1 VSQPGLRYHAPVTR
15 RARKLTLYVL
25 LAVLAGLAPMVAMLW
40 LSRQRALV
48 RAEDTLRTAC
58 AAADLRLNRVLSA
71 ASTILDRL
79 AQQTGGVMSDQT
91 LRVLQR
97 AVYDEPYLREAGL
110 VDGHGRLVCTSLGA
124 VEPPLAVPPGIN
136 REMRRAQVVGLVK
149 TEVMREQSLVIA
161 LPTHDLGEVNVLVD
175 PRTLVEPF
183 EQVELGPDGWIRMG
197 GSEGK
202 WVLQVGGANAQTQP
216 APASAKWQTVRLDGG
231 GRHGLWVE
239 SGISRAWALRDWS
252 RDLNTVIPLGLVC
265 SAALALLVLRLGSRA
280 ASLHDDLQIAL
291 RRGEFEAH
299 YQPVIDTHTGCCIG
313 AEALIRWSHP
323 RDGYIR
329 PDVFIAVAEES
340 GVIEPMTE
348 WLIDRV
354 AKDMGETMRARS
366 DLHIGVNLA
375 PQHFNSTRI
384 VDVLPRILKRYHL
397 PMQRLVL
404 EATERGMIA
413 QDVETSRAVM
423 RDLRSMGARIAIDDF
438 GVGYSSL
445 AYLHTFTFDVLKIDA
460 SFVKR
465 IGTDSVSAGLI
476 DAIIDL
482 GHTLKVEMVA
492 EGVETA
498 EQLEFLKARGVGAVQ
513 GWLFA
518 KAMPAGEFLE
528 YLRKTAP
535 RSV

>member
-1 VSQPGLRYHAPVTR
+1 
-15 RARKLTLYVL
+15 
-25 LAVLAGLAPMVAMLW
+25 
-40 LSRQRALV
+40 
-48 RAEDTLRTAC
+48 
-58 AAADLRLNRVLSA
+58 
-71 ASTILDRL
+71 
-79 AQQTGGVMSDQT
+79 
-91 LRVLQR
+91 
-97 AVYDEPYLREAGL
+97 
-110 VDGHGRLVCTSLGA
+110 
-124 VEPPLAVPPGIN
+124 
-136 REMRRAQVVGLVK
+136 
-149 TEVMREQSLVIA
+149 
-161 LPTHDLGEVNVLVD
+161 
-175 PRTLVEPF
+175 
-183 EQVELGPDGWIRMG
+183 
-197 GSEGK
+197 
-202 WVLQVGGANAQTQP
+202 
-216 APASAKWQTVRLDGG
+216 
-231 GRHGLWVE
+231 
-239 SGISRAWALRDWS
+239 
-252 RDLNTVIPLGLVC
+252 
-265 SAALALLVLRLGSRA
+265 
-280 ASLHDDLQIAL
+280 
-291 RRGEFEAH
+291 
-299 YQPVIDTHTGCCIG
+299 
-313 AEALIRWSHP
+313 
-323 RDGYIR
+323 
-329 PDVFIAVAEES
+329 
-340 GVIEPMTE
+340 
-348 WLIDRV
+348 V

>member
-1 VSQPGLRYHAPVTR
+1 
-15 RARKLTLYVL
+15 
-25 LAVLAGLAPMVAMLW
+25 
-40 LSRQRALV
+40 
-48 RAEDTLRTAC
+48 
-58 AAADLRLNRVLSA
+58 
-71 ASTILDRL
+71 
-79 AQQTGGVMSDQT
+79 
-91 LRVLQR
+91 
-97 AVYDEPYLREAGL
+97 
-110 VDGHGRLVCTSLGA
+110 
-124 VEPPLAVPPGIN
+124 
-136 REMRRAQVVGLVK
+136 
-149 TEVMREQSLVIA
+149 
-161 LPTHDLGEVNVLVD
+161 
-175 PRTLVEPF
+175 
-183 EQVELGPDGWIRMG
+183 
-197 GSEGK
+197 
-202 WVLQVGGANAQTQP
+202 
-216 APASAKWQTVRLDGG
+216 
-231 GRHGLWVE
+231 LWVE